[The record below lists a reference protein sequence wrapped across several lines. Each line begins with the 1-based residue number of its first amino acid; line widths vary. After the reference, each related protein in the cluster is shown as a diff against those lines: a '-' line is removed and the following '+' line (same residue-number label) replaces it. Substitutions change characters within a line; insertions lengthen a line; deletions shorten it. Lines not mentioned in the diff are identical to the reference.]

1 MTGVLVL
8 TACEEIPSEQ
18 LLEDFGIAYIKR
30 PIVTEIDQDT
40 NQEVLVETAINEV
53 LGFTEGGDIWYRDRA
68 SPSASERN
76 ITLCLTEGL
85 GDVRDLETSYD
96 GSRIIFSL
104 RLPDPDPDDDV
115 EPVWDIYE
123 YDIST
128 GDCPTRVIQ
137 SDIFASEGDDLAPHY
152 LPDGHIVFTST
163 RQRASGAVLTNE
175 GKSRFRALDESLN
188 EQAPLLHI
196 MSASGTDIQQIS
208 FNQSHDLDPTVLN
221 TGEILFTRWD
231 HMGQRDGMKLYSIR
245 PDGTELKVVYGVH
258 DNSADDVQFLSPR
271 QLEDGRVLAMLKS
284 SEGSAGRGSGAPAL
298 VDIANY
304 VDNTQPVWPRQ
315 GVLNGPAQTPVV
327 DLDVRTDASISAN
340 GRFRN
345 VYPLWDGTNRML
357 ASWSPCRLLDGD
369 GNPRICPSDIS
380 ADDIEA
386 LPIYGIYI
394 INLSQQTQLPVVLP
408 EEGWIIEEPVVAAPR
423 SRPAILYDRVA
434 GFELDQTLAEEDVGL
449 LHIRSVYDFDG
460 SFRTLG
466 SSAANITS
474 LAQLANPT
482 QVTADERRARFL
494 RIVKSVPIPD
504 RDALNFDRSAFGV
517 SRQQKMREIIGYAP
531 VQPDGSV
538 LVKVPA
544 NVPFA
549 ISVVDRDGRRIGGRH
564 QNWLQ
569 LRAGETLT
577 CNGCH
582 DHNPA
587 DGSAPLPHGAA
598 DAPTPV
604 NPGAPTTDQ
613 PFPGADPAKLAE
625 MGETMAQTRIRLACG
640 ASSAMVVCPQLS
652 PSVNL
657 LFDDEWTDP
666 AASPAPSVY
675 LRYADPELAYF
686 GTTAPAKPAC
696 QIRWDA
702 NCRTIINYETH
713 IHPLWSQARPVT
725 DANDVVIGDHTCTNC
740 HNNVDINNVAVAR
753 VPASQLDLG
762 DGPSDINADHFKS
775 YRELLSADN
784 EQELVDGVL
793 QDATR
798 EVPRLDENNE
808 PMFEDIIDPN
818 TGEITGRIPLFD
830 QVPIGVTTRAMRP
843 GGSRGGTFMG
853 KFLDPTDD
861 HFGYLS
867 ATELRL
873 IAEWLDIG
881 AQYYNDPF
889 AAPLN

>member
-1 MTGVLVL
+1 
-8 TACEEIPSEQ
+8 
-18 LLEDFGIAYIKR
+18 
-30 PIVTEIDQDT
+30 
-40 NQEVLVETAINEV
+40 
-53 LGFTEGGDIWYRDRA
+53 
-68 SPSASERN
+68 
-76 ITLCLTEGL
+76 
-85 GDVRDLETSYD
+85 
-96 GSRIIFSL
+96 
-104 RLPDPDPDDDV
+104 
-115 EPVWDIYE
+115 
-123 YDIST
+123 
-128 GDCPTRVIQ
+128 
-137 SDIFASEGDDLAPHY
+137 
-152 LPDGHIVFTST
+152 
-163 RQRASGAVLTNE
+163 
-175 GKSRFRALDESLN
+175 
-188 EQAPLLHI
+188 
-196 MSASGTDIQQIS
+196 
-208 FNQSHDLDPTVLN
+208 
-221 TGEILFTRWD
+221 
-231 HMGQRDGMKLYSIR
+231 
-245 PDGTELKVVYGVH
+245 
-258 DNSADDVQFLSPR
+258 
-271 QLEDGRVLAMLKS
+271 
-284 SEGSAGRGSGAPAL
+284 
-298 VDIANY
+298 
-304 VDNTQPVWPRQ
+304 
-315 GVLNGPAQTPVV
+315 
-327 DLDVRTDASISAN
+327 
-340 GRFRN
+340 
-345 VYPLWDGTNRML
+345 
-357 ASWSPCRLLDGD
+357 
-369 GNPRICPSDIS
+369 
-380 ADDIEA
+380 
-386 LPIYGIYI
+386 
-394 INLSQQTQLPVVLP
+394 
-408 EEGWIIEEPVVAAPR
+408 
-423 SRPAILYDRVA
+423 
-434 GFELDQTLAEEDVGL
+434 
-449 LHIRSVYDFDG
+449 
-460 SFRTLG
+460 
-466 SSAANITS
+466 
-474 LAQLANPT
+474 
-482 QVTADERRARFL
+482 
-494 RIVKSVPIPD
+494 
-504 RDALNFDRSAFGV
+504 
-517 SRQQKMREIIGYAP
+517 
-531 VQPDGSV
+531 
-538 LVKVPA
+538 
-544 NVPFA
+544 
-549 ISVVDRDGRRIGGRH
+549 
-564 QNWLQ
+564 
-569 LRAGETLT
+569 
-577 CNGCH
+577 
-582 DHNPA
+582 
-587 DGSAPLPHGAA
+587 
-598 DAPTPV
+598 V